1 MKSLYKLIPFTCFI
15 IMLFSCNNKKTLQ
28 GYLVESHDK
37 KEFVNIDLPIGV
49 FEFTEDILSEED
61 KDVYE
66 SVKKISL
73 TALPIKKSNETSYE
87 KEKTVLK
94 SIFEDSDYKKL
105 ISYKKSGNNINI
117 YYSGEANRIGEIIA
131 FGYGKDL
138 GIGVA
143 RILGEEMNPSKIISL
158 FQKTNL
164 DFDGDSAIF
173 EKVKS
178 IFTEQ

>member
-1 MKSLYKLIPFTCFI
+1 
-15 IMLFSCNNKKTLQ
+15 MLFSCNNKKTLQ
-28 GYLVESHDK
+28 SYLVESHDK

-49 FEFTEDILSEED
+49 FEFTEDTLSEED

-105 ISYKKSGNNINI
+105 ISYKKSGNNINNV
-117 YYSGEANRIGEIIA
+117 S
-131 FGYGKDL
+131 
-138 GIGVA
+138 
-143 RILGEEMNPSKIISL
+143 
-158 FQKTNL
+158 
-164 DFDGDSAIF
+164 
-173 EKVKS
+173 S
-178 IFTEQ
+178 I